1 MDLTQLKMFCAAAD
15 TGSLARAAELLHRV
29 PSNLT
34 TRLRQLEQELGAD
47 LFIREKQRLRLS
59 PMGHNFLGYA
69 TRILALSEEAISMTH
84 AGEPTGNFALGSME
98 STAAIRLPALLATY
112 HQHFPQVSL
121 SLMTGSSGEMVDSV
135 RAGTLAAALV
145 DGPVNFAEIH
155 GCFSFAETLV
165 LIAALDQPPILS
177 SADIAGKTLFAFRPS
192 CSYRRRFEGWF
203 QEQGV
208 APGPILEIQSYHTML
223 ACVASGA
230 GVAMLPLAVLRQL
243 PDRQR
248 VSVHEL
254 PAAVADVAT
263 WLIWRADAFSPNVA
277 ALKKLIMEQQPAAA
291 VDGFPL
297 NNVLVESV

>member
-1 MDLTQLKMFCAAAD
+1 MDLTQLKMFCATAG

-34 TRLRQLEQELGAD
+34 TRLRQLERELGAD

-84 AGEPTGNFALGSME
+84 AGEPTGNFALGAME

-112 HQHFPQVSL
+112 HQHFPRVSL
-121 SLMTGSSGEMVDSV
+121 SLVTGSSGDMLDGV

-145 DGPVNFAEIH
+145 DGPVNYPEISS
-155 GCFSFAETLV
+155 CFSFAETLV
-165 LIAALDQPPILS
+165 LIAALDQPPIDGP
-177 SADIAGKTLFAFRPS
+177 ADIGGKTLFAFSPS

-203 QEQGV
+203 QNEGV

-254 PAAVADVAT
+254 PAETAAAAT
-263 WLIWRADAFSPNVA
+263 WLIWRAEAFSPNVA
-277 ALKKLIMEQQPAAA
+277 ALKKFIMEQQPAAA
-291 VDGFPL
+291 GNGFAHNEVIL
-297 NNVLVESV
+297 ENV